1 MNMLWK
7 SWKLGQYVS
16 LRVRRTLLPLFVFP
30 LSGEGGGG
38 GGQGATARTLPIR
51 QTKEACKSYAKYFKA
66 KVLILNGE
74 IFKIWLIFC

>member
-1 MNMLWK
+1 MLWK

-16 LRVRRTLLPLFVFP
+16 LRVSRTLLPLFVFP
-30 LSGEGGGG
+30 LSGEGGAW

-74 IFKIWLIFC
+74 IFKI